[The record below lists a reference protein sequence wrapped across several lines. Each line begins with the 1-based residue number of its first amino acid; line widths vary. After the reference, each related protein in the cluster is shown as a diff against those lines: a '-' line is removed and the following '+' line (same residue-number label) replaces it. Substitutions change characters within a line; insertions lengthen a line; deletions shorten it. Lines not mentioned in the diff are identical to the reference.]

1 MSSDLFNKPGPSLL
15 GPHSRE
21 QCDKEDVALGPEE
34 AEKSGFAAL
43 AGRLWRVPYLAQ
55 PSSSAEGGVMTGL

>member
-1 MSSDLFNKPGPSLL
+1 MSSDLFNKPGPPLL

-21 QCDKEDVALGPEE
+21 QWDKQDVALGPEE
-34 AEKSGFAAL
+34 AEKSGCAAL
-43 AGRLWRVPYLAQ
+43 AVRLWRLPYPTQ